1 MYSLHPAGVPGG
13 VWAGGGAVD
22 DSDVVQS
29 GWRSRLSTSFRA
41 HWGVARAAPFP
52 LLPSLLLQSWPSLA
66 LHLAEKKCVC
76 THISHLEQARGG
88 FLPLFWFVFFHINE
102 FSS

>member
-41 HWGVARAAPFP
+41 HWGGGRGSPLPPSPLSFAPIMAI
-52 LLPSLLLQSWPSLA
+52 PSPAFGRKS
-66 LHLAEKKCVC
+66 VC
-76 THISHLEQARGG
+76 TNISHLEQARGG